1 MTKRRKIFQ
10 QNSKQAKNLWFV
22 AGELTECTIF
32 MVSVARFFVQEW
44 PRLGLG
50 DKVKVYFS
58 YFKGDFCQM
67 WYRRGEFDAQAG
79 WLAQRMV
86 KNPDWALKIIGQ
98 VEDWSKKF
106 FKESAK
112 FKNLPSAKMTKE
124 AMTKAFKKV
133 LKWHELSH
141 GVGGSVSWHAD
152 ADQER
157 VTKAIAQLITEQI
170 KKRGLNL
177 EPATT
182 FSLLSTPEEASFVQ
196 KEEKELLEITQ
207 KLARSRQVVTIFK
220 KTNLSQLAKKLKENQ
235 PQSFKLVSQ
244 HWQKWT
250 WLSYGYRGPAY
261 NLRYFLERWQ
271 LIFKGVISPAK
282 IFKETLDKERKTKNE
297 QKKLLAKLK
306 FSPYQLKLIRL
317 AQAVVFI
324 KDFRKGALYH
334 GCWAYE
340 PFFKEVGRRLGL
352 TLAEVWTMSPRELG
366 EALLKGKFSR
376 RELEARSKEAVVYID
391 HNRYLTWTGQRA
403 KSFLKSLP
411 KEKVITEAIREIMG
425 TCASPGQ
432 ARGRVKIVEKSGDM
446 VKMKEGDIL
455 VSETTYPALVS
466 AMKKASGIVTNA
478 GGLACHAAIVSRE
491 LGIPCVVG
499 TKIANKV
506 LKDGDLVEV
515 KATEGIIKILKK

>member
-1 MTKRRKIFQ
+1 MVKRKKIFQ
-10 QNSKQAKNLWFV
+10 QNSRQAKDLWFV

-67 WYRRGEFDAQAG
+67 WYRRGEFDAQAE
-79 WLAQRMV
+79 WLTRRMV
-86 KNPDWALKIIGQ
+86 KNPDWALKIIDQ

-112 FKNLPSAKMTKE
+112 FKNLPLAKMTKE
-124 AMTKAFKKV
+124 AIIKGFKKV
-133 LKWHELSH
+133 LRWHDLSH
-141 GVGGSVSWHAD
+141 GVGASVSWFAE

-157 VTKAIAQLITEQI
+157 VTRAIAQMIIEQI
-170 KKRGLNL
+170 KKRGLSL
-177 EPATT
+177 EPATA

-196 KEEKELLEITQ
+196 KEEKDFLEIAR
-207 KLARSRQVVTIFK
+207 KLAVSRSVVTIFK
-220 KTNLSQLAKKLKENQ
+220 KTNLNQLARKLKESQ
-235 PQSFKLVSQ
+235 PQAFKLVNQ

-250 WLSYGYRGPAY
+250 WLPYGYRGPAY
-261 NLRYFLERWQ
+261 DLRYFLERWQ
-271 LIFKGVISPAK
+271 LIFKGTISPAK
-282 IFKETLDKERKTKNE
+282 ISKETLIKERKTKNE
-297 QKKLLAKLK
+297 QKKLLVRLK
-306 FSPYQLKLIRL
+306 FNSYQLKLIKL
-317 AQAVVFI
+317 TQAIVFI

-340 PFFKEVGRRLGL
+340 PFLKEVGRRLGL
-352 TLAEVWTMSPRELG
+352 TLAEVWAMSPREL
-366 EALLKGKFSR
+366 EETLLKGKFSR
-376 RELEARSKEAVVYID
+376 RELKARSKEAVIYID
-391 HNRYLTWTGQRA
+391 HKRYLTWTGQQA

-411 KEKVITEAIREIMG
+411 KEEVITEDVKEIIG
-425 TCASPGQ
+425 TCASPGW

-446 VKMKEGDIL
+446 VKMNKGDIL

-506 LKDGDLVEV
+506 LKDGDMVEV
-515 KATEGIIKILKK
+515 DATRGIVRKIK